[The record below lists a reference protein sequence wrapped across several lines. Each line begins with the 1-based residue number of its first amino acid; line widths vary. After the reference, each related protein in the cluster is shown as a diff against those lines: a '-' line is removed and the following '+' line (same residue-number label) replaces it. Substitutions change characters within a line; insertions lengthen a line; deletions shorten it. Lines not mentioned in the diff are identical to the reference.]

1 MASPLSSVVV
11 DFRAGF
17 ANLEKDLANINRQI
31 SGSASKM
38 QSALSTIGKGMALA
52 GVAVSIGA
60 VTSAIT
66 DQIDKLD
73 ALSEQAVR
81 TGISVNDLSKINFAG
96 QMAGIDDMDTQINRL
111 SKSINEA
118 MSDTTSNQAA
128 MFEALGISLTKTNG
142 EVKNTT
148 DILFEMADVFEEI
161 PDGAQKAGLA
171 MEIFGKSGAKMLN
184 LFEGGSA
191 QMKANMDSIKGSTQE
206 AADMA
211 NEFNDNMD
219 KLGAQAGELTKELT
233 TAMLPTLI
241 ELQRAFMESSEVSA
255 AWSAII
261 DVLVGAVKV
270 LASAVIYLT
279 YAVGEFLRTANLVA
293 NTLKNVVTGNVS
305 GIVKDWGDRF
315 NDMGEKSKQAAN
327 DISAVWSPTVKKA
340 EEVTKKG
347 SKALDDYNKKM
358 AQIKERNKK
367 GGADKLTDFEKALT
381 SLEEKIYSAKQGAT
395 GNTAIG
401 QLVRDL
407 ETGKIAVS
415 EYEAELLAMKA
426 LEADAAIETQKHNEE
441 LAKGVERWQNLIEP
455 TRAYRLE
462 LELMAEAYVS
472 GALSADE
479 LALAT
484 KGLAEQQSKANDESK
499 ELINAIEGF
508 GQDSAQA
515 FADWCMGNEV
525 SFTDMINSF
534 INDLIRMI
542 AYQNIFKP
550 MFGYFGSAFGLNMLS
565 TPASASVDSRAA
577 STASAYSTP
586 TLTGSSS
593 AMPPPS
599 SRSDEQA
606 INITTVVNVEKGTS
620 ETKGDTSNQ
629 DAVALSKKLEAAV
642 KDVIIKEKRAGGL
655 LSNA

>member
-52 GVAVSIGA
+52 GVAVSINA
-60 VTSAIT
+60 VTNAIT

-81 TGISVNDLSKINFAG
+81 TGISVNELSKINFAG

-118 MSDTTSNQAA
+118 MTDTTSNQAA

-148 DILFEMADVFEEI
+148 DILFEMADVFDEI

-191 QMKANMDSIKGSTQE
+191 QLQANMDSIKGSTQE

-219 KLGAQAGELTKELT
+219 KLGAQAGELTKEIT

-241 ELQRAFMESSEVSA
+241 ELQRAFMDSSEASA
-255 AWSAII
+255 AWNAII

-293 NTLKNVVTGNVS
+293 NTLKNVATGNIS

-315 NDMGEKSKQAAN
+315 NDMGAKSKEAAN
-327 DISAVWSPTVKKA
+327 NISAVWSPTIKKA

-358 AQIKERNKK
+358 AAIKERNKK
-367 GGADKLTDFEKALT
+367 GGADKLTDFEKALA
-381 SLEEKIYSAKQGAT
+381 SLEEKIYSAKQGST
-395 GNTAIG
+395 SNTAIG

-426 LEADAAIETQKHNEE
+426 LEADAAIETQKHNDE

-462 LELMAEAYVS
+462 LELMAEAYVQGS
-472 GALSADE
+472 ISADE
-479 LALAT
+479 MAIATSELA
-484 KGLAEQQSKANDESK
+484 KQQKKANDESQD
-499 ELINAIEGF
+499 LINAIEGF

-525 SFTDMINSF
+525 SFSKMINS
-534 INDLIRMI
+534 MI
-542 AYQNIFKP
+542 AELIKMVAYKNIFKP
-550 MFGYFGSAFGLNMLS
+550 MFSYMGGMFGLVM
-565 TPASASVDSRAA
+565 SAPVDPNVDSRAA
-577 STASAYSTP
+577 SGSTAYSTP

>member
-31 SGSASKM
+31 SSGASKM
-38 QSALSTIGKGMALA
+38 SSALSSIGKGLALA
-52 GVAVSIGA
+52 GVAMSMQA
-60 VTSAIT
+60 VTSAIQG
-66 DQIDKLD
+66 QIDKLD
-73 ALSEQAVR
+73 ELAKQAER
-81 TGISVNDLSKINFAG
+81 TGISVNELSKLNFAG
-96 QMAGIDDMDTQINRL
+96 ALSGVEDMDTQINRL
-111 SKSINEA
+111 SKSINTA
-118 MSDTTSNQAA
+118 LSDTTSNQAA

-142 EVKNTT
+142 EVKSTT
-148 DILFEMADVFEEI
+148 EILYDMADVFETI

-184 LFEGGSA
+184 LFKGGSDA
-191 QMKANMDSIKGSTQE
+191 MKASMGEIKGSTAE
-206 AADMA
+206 AAAMA
-211 NEFNDNMD
+211 VEFNDNMTRLSA
-219 KLGAQAGELTKELT
+219 KTGEFTKELT
-233 TAMLPTLI
+233 TAMLPSLI
-241 ELQRAFMESSEVSA
+241 ELQEAFLNSSA
-255 AWSAII
+255 ATEAMDVAIQA
-261 DVLVGAVKV
+261 AVIGVKI
-270 LASAVIYLT
+270 LASAFIALSAVI
-279 YAVGEFLRTANLVA
+279 GEFVRNVGFAASAVKNLF
-293 NTLKNVVTGNVS
+293 TGNFS
-305 GIVKDWGDRF
+305 DIGKDFSARMKGMGD
-315 NDMGEKSKQAAN
+315 KSKEAAN
-327 DISAVWSPTVKKA
+327 DIAKVWSPAIKKA
-340 EEVTKKG
+340 EETAKKG
-347 SKALDDYNKKM
+347 STALDDFNKKM
-358 AQIKERNKK
+358 AAIKERNKK
-367 GGADKLTDFEKALT
+367 GGADKLTDFEKALQ
-381 SLEEKIYSAKQGAT
+381 SLEEKIYSAKQGST

-441 LAKGVERWQNLIEP
+441 LQKGVERWQNLIEP

-462 LELMAEAYVS
+462 LELMAEAYVQ
-472 GALSADE
+472 GALTADE

-484 KGLAEQQSKANDESK
+484 KGLAEQQKKAEDSSQD
-499 ELINAIEGF
+499 LINAIEGF

-525 SFTDMINSF
+525 SFSKMINSF
-534 INDLIRMI
+534 IAEIIKMV
-542 AYQNIFKP
+542 AYKNIFKP

-565 TPASASVDSRAA
+565 TPIDDPTSRALSG
-577 STASAYSTP
+577 STAYSAP
-586 TLTGSSS
+586 TLTGASS
-593 AMPPPS
+593 AMPAPS
-599 SRSDEQA
+599 SRSDDQA